1 MLSAYKKILDDVVS
15 KKDSRPVLKGVH
27 YQNGNM
33 VATDSHQLV
42 LFKDVVE
49 DKNLNV
55 TIDLSNYLP
64 INRNYPETDRL
75 IPTEHTTQLV
85 FHDLNELSSLVE
97 YLKASK
103 KAIVDM
109 TIKEQGVNIK
119 VKDIPYMTYNQEVEF
134 NGDELDIRF
143 NANYL
148 YNALAYLGRLAKD
161 QPGDYTGGVTLNF
174 NGSLRPFTIEFGKM
188 TYLICPFRI
197 ICPVRT
203 F

>member
-1 MLSAYKKILDDVVS
+1 MINAYKKILDGVVL

-27 YQNGNM
+27 YENGNM

-42 LFKDVVE
+42 LFKDVV
-49 DKNLNV
+49 DDTKLNV
-55 TIDLSNYLP
+55 TIDLSTYLP
-64 INRNYPETDRL
+64 INMDYPETDRL

-109 TIKEQGVNIK
+109 TIKEQGVSIK
-119 VKDIPYMTYNQEVEF
+119 VKDNPYMTYNQEAGF
-134 NGDELDIRF
+134 NGDELDISF

-148 YNALAYLGRLAKD
+148 YNALAYLDRLAKE
-161 QPGDYTGGVTLNF
+161 QPVEYTGDVTINF
-174 NGSLRPFTIEFGKM
+174 DGKLRPFTIEFGKM
-188 TYLICPFRI
+188 TYLICP
-197 ICPVRT
+197 VRK

>member
-1 MLSAYKKILDDVVS
+1 MLSAYKKILDGVVS

-49 DKNLNV
+49 DKSLNV

-64 INRNYPETDRL
+64 IDIIYPDTDRL

-85 FHDLNELSSLVE
+85 FHHLNDIKGLVD

-103 KAIVDM
+103 KKLVDM
-109 TIKEQGVNIK
+109 TIKDQGFTFKLQDN
-119 VKDIPYMTYNQEVEF
+119 PYMTYNQEVEW
-134 NGDELDIRF
+134 NGDELEISY
-143 NANYL
+143 NPSYL
-148 YNALAYLGRLAKD
+148 YNALAYLDRLAKE
-161 QPGDYTGGVTLNF
+161 QPLEYTGDILISF
-174 NGSLRPFTIEFGKM
+174 NGDLRPFTVVFGNM
-188 TYLICPFRI
+188 TYLVT
-197 ICPVRT
+197 PVRDIRNY
-203 F
+203 